1 MNLIDYAIDSVRV
14 ATTKLE
20 AAANETAAIQAM
32 ALATASAALA
42 ASPPTFAIMAP
53 AAAAEGNSGAK
64 LFIFVAVLSKSW
76 TSPIAVAWSI
86 VGTGANAADAT
97 DFTGSVFPSGS
108 FTFGAGETSKNIVV
122 SVNGDTT
129 VEPNE
134 NFLLTATPTLQLST
148 GSATGTILN
157 DDVTSAPVPTTLRA
171 NPPPAEPA
179 PIVSTVNTG
188 ISNSD
193 VGALEQYL
201 EVAFT
206 DNNDLYINIGMDSSN
221 QNGYTLHKAAAADKV
236 LLNRVTAGAS
246 RFIDYFTVDTKYNT
260 NSRYRLELTD
270 KFGLTLLAGTNA
282 DSVLTQIYQTKY
294 KANGGGANAVTV
306 DLIGSYAGDYS
317 GPKGI
322 VSTKAGV
329 IGLANNPLVISNV
342 QFHPATR
349 LVRADVVYFVSSDD
363 ILLAQIEDLSG
374 NMLVPYAPVSVVAN
388 ATAGTATVETTN
400 PVPLNKQG
408 SDFNIR
414 FAFQTHTAVVA
425 VAPSFYPTLGL
436 FGSNLSAPGAYGVP
450 RPTYTNLLAGGYWQ
464 GWGDENG
471 YQTYDPYYSPTKIDP
486 NGNPLASKIA
496 MQSSFPVM
504 APGETVRLQLDW
516 TGGACTIALPGGG
529 AGYTHSAITVVNAN
543 TVQFDISVDVINPVA
558 DNDLLTVVFQ
568 TIDVTNPPK
577 NIFLGA
583 VGADR
588 TKRFQQS
595 YIDFL
600 KQLDGPMRF
609 LDWGEAFDDG
619 NAYDQTVNKGWSKR
633 SHRNVLGHQGA
644 RGTPYEDYIELG
656 QLTGRDVWLTPPLA
670 MVNSPEGLDDLARM
684 LKMFDTGEGADPNT
698 ITGGVPAANRIRIE
712 LSDEIWNSGRNPW
725 SYAASIG
732 RQYHAYVDDGSDGG
746 NKNVA
751 SCIGRL
757 VAQKILGQTVR
768 SAIPTWQTRTLLELG
783 LQMGNGDLGNLV
795 STGSFWNDALPYWDR
810 GCKAPYA
817 PADAN
822 VTGAG
827 AQPASHAATDLVAWL
842 NPSAAGLTTEMAA
855 ERQALAAYG
864 KPLDIYE
871 WNISRP
877 SVTFRTKKDEFR
889 WLSSPAVFA
898 FMRDTYCPMI
908 ASVGGDSCLFNDQGL
923 YGGYNGG
930 GGHDQRWNMDAGSGS
945 PLNALFDG
953 VLAYLSKTPSRT
965 YTDGPAPTTAPTLAG
980 AASGSSFTITPGVW
994 PTGAV
999 VRYRVMTTITAD
1011 QHERNEKVATNAY
1024 ARNGQ
1029 AAGDS
1034 IEYAEIVELNGGW
1047 TWYST
1052 APIILT

>member
-1 MNLIDYAIDSVRV
+1 MLLANV
-14 ATTKLE
+14 A
-20 AAANETAAIQAM
+20 
-32 ALATASAALA
+32 
-42 ASPPTFAIMAP
+42 
-53 AAAAEGNSGAK
+53 
-64 LFIFVAVLSKSW
+64 
-76 TSPIAVAWSI
+76 PI
-86 VGTGANAADAT
+86 
-97 DFTGSVFPSGS
+97 
-108 FTFGAGETSKNIVV
+108 
-122 SVNGDTT
+122 
-129 VEPNE
+129 
-134 NFLLTATPTLQLST
+134 
-148 GSATGTILN
+148 
-157 DDVTSAPVPTTLRA
+157 
-171 NPPPAEPA
+171 EPA
-179 PIVSTVNTG
+179 PITSNASTG
-188 ISNSD
+188 IPNAD
-193 VGALEQYL
+193 TGALSHYAE
-201 EVAFT
+201 ATFN
-206 DNNDLYINIGMDSSN
+206 NNDGFFLNVGMDAAGA
-221 QNGYTLHKAAAADKV
+221 NGYTVHKANADH
-236 LLNRVTAGAS
+236 LSLNRVVAGVNK
-246 RFIDYFTVDTKYNT
+246 FIDYISVDAKYNT
-260 NSRYRLELTD
+260 NSKFRLELTD
-270 KFGLTLLAGTNA
+270 KFGLTLYAGSST
-282 DSVLTQIYQTKY
+282 DTVLTQIYQAKY
-294 KANGGGANAVTV
+294 KPNGGGDAAVSV
-306 DLIGSYAGDYS
+306 DLIGNFAGTAS
-317 GPKGI
+317 SAAGI
-322 VSTKAGV
+322 ASSKAGV
-329 IGLANNPLVISNV
+329 IGLANNPLKVSNV
-342 QFHPATR
+342 QFHSATR
-349 LVRADVVYFVSSDD
+349 CVSADVAYYIPANDV
-363 ILLAQIEDLSG
+363 LLAQIEDLAG
-374 NMLVPYAPVSVVAN
+374 NVLVAYAATTVVAN
-388 ATAGTATVETTN
+388 SVAGAATIQTTN
-400 PVPLNKQG
+400 AVPINKQG
-408 SDFNIR
+408 SDFHIR
-414 FAFQTHTAVVA
+414 FEFQANSA
-425 VAPSFYPTLGL
+425 VAAVASSYYPTLGL
-436 FGSNLSAPGAYGVP
+436 FGSNLAAPGAYGVP

-471 YQTYDPYYSPTKIDP
+471 YQTYDPYYSPTKLDA
-486 NGNPLASKIA
+486 NGYPLASKIA

-529 AGYTHSAITVVNAN
+529 AGYTHSAITVVNGN

-558 DNDLLTVVFQ
+558 DNDLLTIVFQ

-577 NIFLGA
+577 NIFLGV

-600 KQLDGPMRF
+600 KKLDGPMRF

-619 NAYDQTVNKGWSKR
+619 SAYDQAVNKGWSKR

-644 RGTPYEDYIELG
+644 RGTPYEDYIELA

-670 MVNSPEGLDDLARM
+670 MVNSPEGLDDLTRM

-698 ITGGVPAANRIRIE
+698 ITGGVPAGNRIRIE
-712 LSDEIWNSGRNPW
+712 LSDEIWNSGRAPW
-725 SYAASIG
+725 SYAASMG

-757 VAQKILGQTVR
+757 VAQKTLGLTVR
-768 SAIPTWQTRTLLELG
+768 AAIPTWQTRTLLKLG

-795 STGSFWNDALPYWDR
+795 STGSFWSDALPFWDR

-827 AQPASHAATDLVAWL
+827 VQPASHSANDLVAWL
-842 NPSAAGLTTEMAA
+842 NPSAEGLVTEMEA
-855 ERQALAAYG
+855 ERQALAVYG
-864 KPLDIYE
+864 KPMDIYE

-898 FMRDTYCPMI
+898 FMRDRFSPMI

-930 GGHDQRWNMDAGSGS
+930 GGHDQRWNMDSGLGS

-953 VLAYLSKTPSRT
+953 VLAYLGKTPSRT
-965 YTDGPAPTTAPTLAG
+965 YTEGPAPTTAPTLAG
-980 AASGSSFTITPGVW
+980 AANGSSFTMTPGVW

-1011 QHERNEKVATNAY
+1011 HHERNEKVTTNAY

-1029 AAGDS
+1029 TAGDS

-1052 APIILT
+1052 APITLA